1 MRKKYEL
8 KFARLKTPCPRFPT
22 GEQLFFCWHGDTH
35 TSANCKGPLALLKE
49 CVAIDAGFDPEPDE
63 SPSLRVLGSNPEFRN
78 IVVLERFSFEIVES
92 EIETLLA
99 YRVLSCYFIASSAAI
114 VSTPSH
120 RFCRR
125 RFSLAAC

>member
-1 MRKKYEL
+1 MESNS
-8 KFARLKTPCPRFPT
+8 FPQAT
-22 GEQLFFCWHGDTH
+22 TDSEFGR
-35 TSANCKGPLALLKE
+35 
-49 CVAIDAGFDPEPDE
+49 
-63 SPSLRVLGSNPEFRN
+63 SPSILPRKS
-78 IVVLERFSFEIVES
+78 FSFEIVES

-99 YRVLSCYFIASSAAI
+99 YRVLSCYFIASSAAM